1 MGNMPIL
8 QPTLF
13 LRDEFVFF
21 VQAKLGVIKMD
32 WFSTDFLS
40 ALLAIV
46 IIDLVL
52 AGDNAIVIAL
62 AARRL
67 PKPQQ
72 GKVIVWGTIGA
83 VGIRSLLTLVAVY
96 LLQIPG
102 LMGIGGLLL
111 LWIAYRLLTTEKGH
125 DVKEAVTFPEAIR
138 TVIIADTIMAL
149 DNVLAVAGAA
159 HGNVV
164 LVILGLVISVPIV
177 VWGSTLILR
186 LLERFPF
193 IIYIGSGVLAWT
205 AGKMITDEPWMQT
218 FFANSAPLKMAFI
231 ALIIAAIVLSGW
243 RMNRWKKQ
251 LRSV

>member
-1 MGNMPIL
+1 
-8 QPTLF
+8 
-13 LRDEFVFF
+13 
-21 VQAKLGVIKMD
+21 MD
-32 WFSTDFLS
+32 WVSTEFLS
-40 ALLAIV
+40 ALLAII

-67 PKPQQ
+67 PKAQQ
-72 GKVIVWGTIGA
+72 GKVIVWGTVGA
-83 VGIRSLLTLVAVY
+83 VGIRSVLTLGAVY

-102 LMGIGGLLL
+102 LMGVGGALL
-111 LWIAYRLLTTEKGH
+111 LWIAYRLLTVEKGH
-125 DVKEAVTFPEAIR
+125 GVKEAATFPEAIR

-186 LLERFPF
+186 LVERFPF
-193 IIYIGSGVLAWT
+193 IIYIGAGVLAWT
-205 AGKMITDEPWMQT
+205 AGKMITDEPWMQPL
-218 FFANSAPLKMAFI
+218 FADSAPLRRIFI
-231 ALIIAAIVLSGW
+231 SLIIAAIVLSGW

-251 LRSV
+251 LTTV